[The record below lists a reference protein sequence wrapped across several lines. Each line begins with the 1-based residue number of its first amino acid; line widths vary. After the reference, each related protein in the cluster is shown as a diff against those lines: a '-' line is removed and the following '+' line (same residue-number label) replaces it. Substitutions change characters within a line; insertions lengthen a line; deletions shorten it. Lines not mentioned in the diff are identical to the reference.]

1 MEALDSLLELQH
13 DRLLQL
19 QAILAKEKQA
29 VLHKEADIL
38 LRLCGEKA
46 TLLDQI
52 KTHDQNM
59 AHHPKKNL
67 LQSQPDLIH
76 KLQLSKQLL
85 AQCQQLNTENAHLV
99 AFNQASL
106 NRLSQALQVSRNASS
121 LTYNDKGK
129 TSTLSSLGNNIKV

>member
-1 MEALDSLLELQH
+1 MEVLDSLLDLQQ

-19 QAILAKEKQA
+19 QAILVQEKIA
-29 VLHKEADIL
+29 ILDKEASIL
-38 LRLCGEKA
+38 LRLCNEKA
-46 TLLDQI
+46 TLLAQI
-52 KTHDQNM
+52 ETDDHNI
-59 AHHPKKNL
+59 AHHPKKHL
-67 LQSQPDLIH
+67 LPEQPNFSH
-76 KLQLSKQLL
+76 KLKHAKALL
-85 AQCQQLNTENAHLV
+85 ALCQQLNTENAHLV